1 MHALPAIF
9 IDFLCFCAEFI
20 ILDKKML
27 IVFLPSDLIMNKQI
41 DKVPTLKYIHVYSI
55 KCVYKLCEIIG
66 CSVDIFHIPYCFC
79 LYIYFV

>member
-20 ILDKKML
+20 ILGKKML

-41 DKVPTLKYIHVYSI
+41 DSYIKIYPRLFD
-55 KCVYKLCEIIG
+55 KM
-66 CSVDIFHIPYCFC
+66 C
-79 LYIYFV
+79 L